1 MAPFQRSAV
10 IYVIF
15 GFCLGLMTSTLFG
28 GSISY
33 LGGCNQPVVSNTHI
47 ECKYPDSEVRA
58 LTVGEIAKLDSNPN
72 LPPNNSDSINSVK
85 PEVPERK
92 PEEPEVKPE
101 VSEHKAEVSEPEANA
116 RRTPRKILL
125 DCGGNVA
132 STVLLFRETYPGG
145 QDYIIHSF
153 EIDDRLSPYF
163 KPYDNHHLHCPVG
176 VAGQNGNLTAYSEM
190 VWSPSKGL
198 NHGADMQWGGGSLFV
213 SSKEKQNE
221 KTGGY
226 RQLSY
231 RKTIP
236 VIDLSQWI
244 VDNFSKDDY
253 IIFKL
258 DVEGAEYAILRKMID
273 NNVMAYIDK
282 FYGEYHDWQPT
293 GWSKADKAQIRTDIK
308 KAGFSM
314 IDWVGERR
322 KYSDIEK
329 MNPIKVP
336 AGTPGEAGKVYTN
349 CASGSVT
356 LTVAV
361 GMNYK
366 RARRVVE
373 TLAAHKYNVPITLF
387 VYGDFVQRNSEAVK
401 TWSEHFNIGIREDG
415 HNPPGHLELMP
426 GAWVRMG
433 LISSILRL
441 EEIGITASY
450 YLPTV
455 QGDAST
461 TILDEAK
468 NRGLRVIKPVAEFPA
483 KQGTPGE
490 LTWDNYYKNRD
501 VERVP
506 KALRKIHD
514 ALAKN
519 TGGVL
524 TVDSDLPDTYMNSV
538 FMMDYLVETSGFKLV
553 DLKDCVSHS
562 R

>member
-1 MAPFQRSAV
+1 MSPFQRSAL

-15 GFCLGLMTSTLFG
+15 GFCLGLMTSRLFG
-28 GSISY
+28 GSGNCSS
-33 LGGCNQPVVSNTHI
+33 NQPVAVNTHI
-47 ECKYPDSEVRA
+47 QCRYPKSEMRA
-58 LTVGEIAKLDSNPN
+58 LTADEVVASV
-72 LPPNNSDSINSVK
+72 NNVK
-85 PEVPERK
+85 PEVPK
-92 PEEPEVKPE
+92 
-101 VSEHKAEVSEPEANA
+101 HKADVSEPKANA
-116 RRTPRKILL
+116 PRTPRKILL

-153 EIDDRLSPYF
+153 EIDDRLAPYY
-163 KPYDNHHLHCPVG
+163 KPYGNHHLHCPVG
-176 VAGQNGNLTAYSEM
+176 VAGKNGEMTAYSEM
-190 VWSPSKGL
+190 VWSPNKGS

-213 SSKEKQNE
+213 SGQEKQDD

-226 RQLSY
+226 RKLSY

-258 DVEGAEYAILRKMID
+258 DVEGAEYEILRNMID
-273 NNVMAYIDK
+273 NNVLAYIDK

-293 GWSKADKAQIRTDIK
+293 GWSWSDRRRIQSDIQ

-314 IDWVGERR
+314 IDWTGEER
-322 KYSDIEK
+322 KYSDIEA
-329 MNPIKVP
+329 MNPIKVLD
-336 AGTPGEAGKVYTN
+336 GTPGKAGKVYTN
-349 CASGSVT
+349 CASGSVA

-373 TLAAHKYNVPITLF
+373 TLAAHKYKVPITLF

-441 EEIGITASY
+441 EKIGITASY

-461 TILDEAK
+461 TILGEAK
-468 NRGLRVIKPVAEFPA
+468 SRGLRVIKPVAEFPA
-483 KQGTPGE
+483 KQGTPDE
-490 LTWDNYYKNRD
+490 LTWNNYYQYRD

-514 ALAKN
+514 ALSKN

-538 FMMDYLVETSGFKLV
+538 FMLDYLVETSGFKLV
-553 DLKDCVSHS
+553 DLNECVSQS
-562 R
+562 RYSSFFGGIL